1 MSFFADPSFF
11 ELLGVTVLGAAVL
24 GLTEHSLRG
33 YGLVA
38 SLVFLFLLFASTPL
52 QAAFCA
58 AFIVVALVAEQWLL
72 KKPDSNARFRAA
84 LAATLAPLVSYKVGN
99 VWGANILGF
108 SGVSYVTFKAV
119 QVLIETHGGL
129 IKELPVADELYFLA
143 FFPTFTSGP
152 IDRSRRFVEDAHKVR
167 PRDEYAGMLAR
178 GLLLLLAGMLYKL
191 VFATIVHRY
200 YAPAAWGD
208 GTGFWYQVMTAWQY
222 AFYLFFD
229 FAGYSLMAMGAS
241 YCLGVATPRNFR
253 APFVATGIE
262 DFWNRWHITLS
273 TWLRDFVFMRV
284 TMALMRH
291 KVVRGKNRRLR
302 TAQIG
307 FICNMLLMGFWHGIT
322 VDYIVYGAYHG
333 VFLALAEAYHKK
345 SKFYKRH
352 HAQNWYKVASWFI
365 TINLVVLSFAIFSG
379 QISMLVKG
387 ALNG

>member
-1 MSFFADPSFF
+1 MSFFADPSFY
-11 ELLGVTVLGAAVL
+11 ELLAVAIAGAAVL

-33 YGLVA
+33 YGLAV
-38 SLVFLFLLFASTPL
+38 SLVFLFLMFVQTPL
-52 QAAFCA
+52 QGLYCVGFLA
-58 AFIVVALVAEQWLL
+58 VALATEQWLL
-72 KKPDSNARFRAA
+72 RRPGSKVRYGVA
-84 LAATLAPLVSYKVGN
+84 LAATLAPLVVYKVTN
-99 VWGANILGF
+99 VWGANLLGF

-129 IKELPVADELYFLA
+129 IEELGVVDELYFLA

-152 IDRSRRFVEDAHKVR
+152 IDRSRRFVADAHKVR
-167 PRDEYAGMLAR
+167 GRDEYAGMLAR
-178 GLLLLLAGMLYKL
+178 GLLLILAGMLYKL
-191 VFATIVHRY
+191 VFATVIHRY

-222 AFYLFFD
+222 ALYLFFD

-291 KVVRGKNRRLR
+291 KVVKGKDRRLR

-307 FICNMLLMGFWHGIT
+307 FMCNMLLMGFWHGIT
-322 VDYIVYGAYHG
+322 VDYIVYGLYHG

-352 HAQNWYKVASWFI
+352 HSQNWYKVVSWFV

-379 QISMLVKG
+379 QISMLVEG